1 MKVITRMQTISRD
14 KIPKAIKHDLRLA
27 RIPHA
32 DSSKPINV
40 IFKTTYAIE
49 IKGKKYAPLIKDYE
63 GLIDAIFGYWN
74 YINYLRLKQGK
85 KAFRRNTR
93 PVVEFI
99 IAFDREARDFVN
111 NPENWEKL
119 DERARK
125 YIKLLEEKFGILPII
140 GVRHSD
146 ETTTHYHIL
155 FLNYSTK
162 YKKTFTKLFKN
173 RREFSQLQD
182 LVAEVFSDLGFKRG
196 EKYDPSK
203 HTHKAIHKSVRELH
217 KELPKEIEQKRKEL
231 AELDKIIAEKLKT
244 LEQLKEKE
252 AVLIN
257 INKEIERLKP
267 TLSAYRSKKKKLEEE
282 LQELLRKKE
291 EEERELKQLKEQKE
305 KLQQELVRLQEILK
319 ELEERNKKLQAEETE
334 LNKKLEQVK
343 QKLKELEDFKKTFS
357 SAETEKE
364 KFANYIDSL
373 LETVKKPFLIEEGIL
388 KKSKVVKIPDKEFND
403 VKKVIKDKLI
413 NQVEKTFVLAEIGK
427 LNKEELE
434 KAKNKEL
441 EKLRK
446 IFNTAVEQEVKGIK
460 YDLEKEYETKIQQL
474 KEKIEELKE
483 EMQIYKEIAE
493 VFKVNTPYEA
503 EIQKEHY
510 DKLEK
515 QIEELNEEI
524 EKLKRE
530 KTDLENKIWT
540 IRQLLNQ
547 IGFDVYEQNG
557 KIVITRYEPP
567 SHGQGFKFK
576 P

>member
-1 MKVITRMQTISRD
+1 
-14 KIPKAIKHDLRLA
+14 
-27 RIPHA
+27 
-32 DSSKPINV
+32 
-40 IFKTTYAIE
+40 
-49 IKGKKYAPLIKDYE
+49 
-63 GLIDAIFGYWN
+63 
-74 YINYLRLKQGK
+74 
-85 KAFRRNTR
+85 
-93 PVVEFI
+93 VEFI
-99 IAFDREARDFVN
+99 IAFSKEARDFVN

-155 FLNYSTK
+155 FLNYSIK

-267 TLSAYRSKKKKLEEE
+267 TLQSLQSRKRKEEEE
-282 LQELLRKKE
+282 LFKLLRKKE
-291 EEERELKQLKEQKE
+291 EEERELARLKEQKE
-305 KLQQELVRLQEILK
+305 KLQQELARLEQILK
-319 ELEERNKKLQAEETE
+319 DLERRKKQFQAEENE
-334 LNKKLEQVK
+334 LTQRLKKIQAEIESLQTAFPEATDRELSKLASEIATAITRSFNEHAEEIGLIRKEKALKEEKLNNFKSSVFSQVATTLKKL
-343 QKLKELEDFKKTFS
+343 LILAKKGKM
-357 SAETEKE
+357 TEKE
-364 KFANYIDSL
+364 I
-373 LETVKKPFLIEEGIL
+373 
-388 KKSKVVKIPDKEFND
+388 
-403 VKKVIKDKLI
+403 
-413 NQVEKTFVLAEIGK
+413 Q
-427 LNKEELE
+427 
-434 KAKNKEL
+434 KEL
-441 EKLRK
+441 EKL
-446 IFNTAVEQEVKGIK
+446 
-460 YDLEKEYETKIQQL
+460 L
-474 KEKIEELKE
+474 KEKEKEIETAMEQKLKLKENLLAAGYREKIQSLEEKIAELKE

-503 EIQKEHY
+503 EIHIEHY
-510 DKLEK
+510 RDLEK
-515 QIEELNEEI
+515 QNKQLREEI
-524 EKLKRE
+524 EKLQRE
-530 KTDLENKIWT
+530 KFDLENKIRT

-547 IGFDVYEQNG
+547 IGLDVYEQNG
-557 KIVITRYEPP
+557 EIVITRYEPP